1 MEIAYRSLALKYDLL
16 RLSPET
22 AEKIPKFLKVQEEF
36 RRWATEWALSGGS
49 LPPPDHNPLKYFAM
63 KFLYA
68 DKTLDWFKG
77 LKKNGI
83 KVKKMRSPLVFDAQ
97 LRLSKERDIGRGVF
111 VDLPKR
117 EVRIRRWGGS
127 TLVLP
132 LTEKATEWIL
142 ARVHEGGK
150 LVVANV
156 WVGASRTNRAA
167 KLHVALVFRREVVP
181 MQPRRLLVIDFNA
194 LHNGLSWAVVEER
207 RIVTKGILRPHMS
220 KILHLQKVVSVL
232 DSLCAEKD
240 EACDEASA
248 AKSRMWRL
256 LRSWEDEAAKKL
268 AHLALQYRAAIVADA
283 PFDQSI
289 KELKEGGYTSE
300 KKIFLNFGRL
310 RQRLR
315 GLAEWYGVPYREERL
330 YSTLCPRCGR
340 KMEELP
346 NRRVRCACGFEANR
360 DEVPA
365 FWAMKLYPQLVSL
378 F

>member
-1 MEIAYRSLALKYDLL
+1 LVLRYDLL
-16 RLSPET
+16 RLPPET
-22 AEKIPKFLKVQEEF
+22 AGKIPKLLKVQEDF

-49 LPPPDHNPLKYFAM
+49 LSPPDYNPLRYFAK

-68 DKTLDWFKG
+68 NKTLDWFKG

-83 KVKKMRSPLVFDAQ
+83 EVKKMRPPLVFDAQ
-97 LRLSKERDIGRGVF
+97 LRLSEERDIGRGVF

-117 EVRIRRWGGS
+117 EVRVRRWGGS

-156 WVGASRTNRAA
+156 WVGANRTNRAA
-167 KLHVALVFRREVVP
+167 KLYVALVSRREVVP

-194 LHNGLSWAVVEER
+194 LHNGLSWAVVEGG
-207 RIVTKGILRPHMS
+207 RIITKGVLRPHMS
-220 KILHLQKVVSVL
+220 KILHLQKVAARL
-232 DSLCAEKD
+232 DSLCAKKD
-240 EACDEASA
+240 KACDEASA

-256 LRSWEDEAAKKL
+256 LRSWEDETARKL
-268 AHLALQYRAAIVADA
+268 LHLALQYRAVIVVDM

-315 GLAEWYGVPYREERL
+315 GLAEWYGVPYRGERL
-330 YSTLCPRCGR
+330 YSTLCPRCNT